1 MTDTVFFTSVNQSL
15 STECRRLCD
24 FTDELDRSPKEK
36 KERIAE
42 YKCAKYRYA
51 GVSNI
56 HAIFYH
62 SHRVAESLAHT
73 HYLPPHMEPL
83 FLASPAWVEAYKA
96 ADETDR
102 PDIALMG
109 ATLAFTEDKI
119 TENRQKRAHAND
131 WEAVELDQRLGGY
144 EFAKACLLEAW
155 NNRTEVKL

>member
-1 MTDTVFFTSVNQSL
+1 MTDTVFFTLVSQSL
-15 STECRRLCD
+15 SAECRRLCD
-24 FTDELDRSPKEK
+24 FTDGLDRSPKEK

-56 HAIFYH
+56 QVIFYH
-62 SHRVAESLAHT
+62 SHRVAESFAHT

-83 FLASPAWVEAYKA
+83 FLASSAWVEAYET
-96 ADETDR
+96 ADEANR

-131 WEAVELDQRLGGY
+131 WEAVELDERLDGY
-144 EFAKACLLEAW
+144 EFAKACLIEAW
-155 NNRTEVKL
+155 NNSMEVKL

>member
-1 MTDTVFFTSVNQSL
+1 MKQTDFFIQAIEAMQR
-15 STECRRLCD
+15 ECQRLEAI
-24 FTDELDRSPKEK
+24 TGELDKQPS
-36 KERIAE
+36 ERKAHMAE

-56 HAIFYH
+56 QSIFYH

>member
-1 MTDTVFFTSVNQSL
+1 MTDTVFFTLVSQSL
-15 STECRRLCD
+15 SAECRRLCD
-24 FTDELDRSPKEK
+24 FTDELDRSPNEK

-56 HAIFYH
+56 QVIFYH
-62 SHRVAESLAHT
+62 SHRVAESFAHT

-83 FLASPAWVEAYKA
+83 FLASSAWVEAYET
-96 ADETDR
+96 ADEANR

-119 TENRQKRAHAND
+119 TENRQKRAHASD
-131 WEAVELDQRLGGY
+131 WEAVELEERMGGLQ
-144 EFAKACLLEAW
+144 FAKACLDEAW

>member
-1 MTDTVFFTSVNQSL
+1 MTDTVFFTLVSQSL
-15 STECRRLCD
+15 SAECRRLCD
-24 FTDELDRSPKEK
+24 FTDELDRSPNEK

-56 HAIFYH
+56 QVIFYH
-62 SHRVAESLAHT
+62 SHRVAESFAHT

-83 FLASPAWVEAYKA
+83 FLASSAWVEAYET
-96 ADETDR
+96 ADEANR

>member
-1 MTDTVFFTSVNQSL
+1 MKQTPFFIQAIDAMHR
-15 STECRRLCD
+15 ECERLEA
-24 FTDELDRSPKEK
+24 FTDDLDKQPTEK
-36 KERIAE
+36 RTHIAE

-56 HAIFYH
+56 AAIFFH
-62 SHRVAESLAHT
+62 SRRVAESFDHS

-83 FLASPAWVEAYKA
+83 FLASPAWVEAYETA
-96 ADETDR
+96 EEADR
-102 PDIALMG
+102 LDIALMG
-109 ATLAFTEDKI
+109 ATLAFAEDKI
-119 TENRQKRAHAND
+119 TDNRQKRARAND